1 MLSKVPVA
9 VGMSI
14 SVPQP
19 VKPGANDMEPILLP
33 AYMSERTFNAS
44 MIPEPSALISQPLP
58 SMPSR
63 KMEEPIFL
71 SKMISPAASSLIS
84 LRRYLLSK
92 SSRSSM
98 SQVSKPVTW
107 PKSSSNTDA
116 IPFLFVLF
124 ILSCEE
130 VSLWEIVYI
139 LLISDFISIPGPCA
153 KEKSPPP
160 PSPPLPEP

>member
-1 MLSKVPVA
+1 MKVFLTNMLSKVPVA

-71 SKMISPAASSLIS
+71 SNKISSWAISGMS
-84 LRRYLLSK
+84 LRR
-92 SSRSSM
+92 
-98 SQVSKPVTW
+98 
-107 PKSSSNTDA
+107 
-116 IPFLFVLF
+116 
-124 ILSCEE
+124 
-130 VSLWEIVYI
+130 
-139 LLISDFISIPGPCA
+139 
-153 KEKSPPP
+153 
-160 PSPPLPEP
+160 